1 MQNFPSFVLSSPRWK
16 IMFTAIV
23 VTLAN
28 KNTALHSLPV
38 TSAILIPSFAL
49 CPDSWVRELRIE
61 KKIQSYVNICWKA
74 VLVFLAE
81 WFLLCK
87 NAASVSNKCVDLR
100 DQADCLNL
108 VLFNNTCKSKWYLEI
123 MEGFDF
129 RRNIQQASLFLETH
143 ENGQFK
149 IDEVQPSSSFESSVS
164 NCVFFQSS
172 IKPIQKRLCQMCQ
185 NLGKLE

>member
-1 MQNFPSFVLSSPRWK
+1 
-16 IMFTAIV
+16 
-23 VTLAN
+23 
-28 KNTALHSLPV
+28 
-38 TSAILIPSFAL
+38 
-49 CPDSWVRELRIE
+49 
-61 KKIQSYVNICWKA
+61 
-74 VLVFLAE
+74 
-81 WFLLCK
+81 
-87 NAASVSNKCVDLR
+87 
-100 DQADCLNL
+100 
-108 VLFNNTCKSKWYLEI
+108 

-172 IKPIQKRLCQMCQ
+172 IQPIQKRLCQMCQ